1 MKYVI
6 IFIFYL
12 VISGIVAGIAIRN
25 HDGDKE
31 ELDDMTG
38 FEKTVVVI
46 AAFPLWVVIAFM
58 GVPMMIV
65 YLWMHEEH
73 KND

>member
-1 MKYVI
+1 MNYVTI
-6 IFIFYL
+6 AIFYL
-12 VISGIVAGIAIRN
+12 VVSGIIAGIAIRN
-25 HDGDKE
+25 HDGNKE

-38 FEKTVVVI
+38 FEKTVTII
-46 AAFPLWVVIAFM
+46 ATLPFWVVITFM

-65 YLWMHEEH
+65 YLWMHEEY

>member
-1 MKYVI
+1 MKYVVI
-6 IFIFYL
+6 AIFYL
-12 VISGIVAGIAIRN
+12 VISGIIAGIAIRN

-38 FEKTVVVI
+38 LEKTVAVI
-46 AAFPLWVVIAFM
+46 AAFPLWVVITFM
-58 GVPMMIV
+58 GAPMMIV
-65 YLWMHEEH
+65 YLWMHEGQ

>member
-1 MKYVI
+1 MKYVVI
-6 IFIFYL
+6 AIFYL
-12 VISGIVAGIAIRN
+12 VISGIIAGIAIRN

-38 FEKTVVVI
+38 LEKTVAVI
-46 AAFPLWVVIAFM
+46 AAFPLWVVITFM

-65 YLWMHEEH
+65 YLWMHEGQ

>member
-1 MKYVI
+1 MNYVVI
-6 IFIFYL
+6 AIFYL
-12 VISGIVAGIAIRN
+12 VISGIVTGIAIRN
-25 HDGDKE
+25 HDGNKE

-38 FEKTVVVI
+38 LEKTVAII
-46 AAFPLWVVIAFM
+46 AAFPLWIVIILM

>member
-1 MKYVI
+1 MNYIVI
-6 IFIFYL
+6 AVFYL
-12 VISGIVAGIAIRN
+12 VISGIIIGIATRN
-25 HDGDKE
+25 HDGNKE

-38 FEKTVVVI
+38 FEKTVTII
-46 AAFPLWVVIAFM
+46 AAFPLWVIIILM